1 MPISN
6 RKRVRKSKRIKSRK
20 SLGGYRR
27 TSNRR
32 TSKRRRTSNRR
43 TINTRNHRGGVPNQ
57 VLREPLIR
65 LPHTRINI
73 IRGYVRELYEEPDRR
88 EEYIQA
94 LNEHLDREN
103 FENATENEINVEL
116 QRIAGILGH

>member
-6 RKRVRKSKRIKSRK
+6 RRRVRKSNRIKSRK
-20 SLGGYRR
+20 ILGGYRR
-27 TSNRR
+27 TS
-32 TSKRRRTSNRR
+32 KRRTSNRK
-43 TINTRNHRGGVPNQ
+43 TINRRNHRGGVPNQ
-57 VLREPLIR
+57 VLRQPLIR

-94 LNEHLDREN
+94 LNEHLEREN